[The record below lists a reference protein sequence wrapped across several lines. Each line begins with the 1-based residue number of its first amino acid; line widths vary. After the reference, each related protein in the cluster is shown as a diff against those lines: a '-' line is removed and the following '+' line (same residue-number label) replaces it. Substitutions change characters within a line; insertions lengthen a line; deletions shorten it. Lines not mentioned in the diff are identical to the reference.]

1 MAGSCFRVRA
11 GCLARRGASN
21 GGAARAF
28 DTLHESRDT
37 NNGSRPITAA
47 TNLELRQLRYF
58 VAVAEE
64 LHFGRASVRLHMTQP
79 PLSQAIAALE
89 EQLGAALFLR
99 NRRTVALTPAGTALL
114 PEARRL
120 LAEAAALPE
129 LVRRAAAGE
138 AGRLA
143 LAFVT
148 SADYSVLPPFL
159 RRYSERY
166 PGVHLALQEAT
177 SDVQVDELLRG
188 RFDAGFLIP
197 PLPDRAR
204 DDLDYLKVL
213 EEPLILCAPAGL
225 ALPGK
230 DASPV
235 RLQDLP
241 PLPLITIPRAHAPA
255 LHDAI
260 LACFRAAGLAPV
272 IGQQAIQMQTIVS
285 LVSAGMGLALVPQ
298 SVSNL
303 MRPGVEYRALADPT
317 PPVET
322 GIAWR
327 RDNASP
333 VLRSFLDLLRK
344 PP

>member
-1 MAGSCFRVRA
+1 M
-11 GCLARRGASN
+11 
-21 GGAARAF
+21 
-28 DTLHESRDT
+28 
-37 NNGSRPITAA
+37 
-47 TNLELRQLRYF
+47 NLELRQLRYF
-58 VAVAEE
+58 VTVAEE
-64 LHFGRASVRLHMTQP
+64 LHFGRAAARLHMTQP

-89 EQLGAALFLR
+89 DGLGTALFLR
-99 NRRTVALTPAGTALL
+99 NRRTVALTPAGSALL

-120 LAEAAALPE
+120 LGEAAALPE
-129 LVRRAAAGE
+129 LARRAASGE

-166 PGVHLALQEAT
+166 PGVQLSLHEAT

-188 RFDAGFLIP
+188 RIDAGLLIP

-204 DDLDYLKVL
+204 AALDYMKVL
-213 EEPLILCAPAGL
+213 DEPLILCAPAGL
-225 ALPGK
+225 ALAPSTPAGTRGRTRAAQK
-230 DASPV
+230 AAAGHAPHLGAPV
-235 RLQDLP
+235 CLQDLP
-241 PLPLITIPRAHAPA
+241 PLPLIIFPRAISPA

-260 LACFRAAGLAPV
+260 LSCFRAAGITPA

-285 LVSAGMGLALVPQ
+285 LVSSGMGLALVPQ

-317 PPVET
+317 PLVET

-327 RDNASP
+327 RDNPSP
-333 VLRSFLDLLRK
+333 VLKGFLELLRTI
-344 PP
+344 